1 MLLHG
6 RAEQDANSDPQW
18 HCASPARLKTKPTS
32 FLPAPAATARFVSM
46 GWDTVHGCT
55 LLALLRGAA
64 QPCSTPCSAAV
75 GAVRALS
82 CAVPLGF
89 GHRCSEAL
97 LLGSAHPP
105 PSAFPSPLSPG
116 FGFASSSRT
125 AQWGRGECLEAN
137 FPITRNQGWEQE
149 PERGGGR
156 AATPFNS
163 VPPPVSPH
171 PLLSNPVSP
180 ACDAHLAAVHRL
192 LPCCR
197 MRGKRKQH
205 QKDSWWSSV
214 ALTYL
219 DPLPLSLSRL
229 ECWLQPA
236 RSGEQNGNEC
246 E

>member
-6 RAEQDANSDPQW
+6 RAEQDVNSDPQW
-18 HCASPARLKTKPTS
+18 HCASPARLKTEPTS

-55 LLALLRGAA
+55 LLALLMGAA

-97 LLGSAHPP
+97 LLGSAHTPP
-105 PSAFPSPLSPG
+105 RLHFLPHSPRVLGLLPPHTLLSGAGGSAWRHHEKPRVG
-116 FGFASSSRT
+116 TGARK
-125 AQWGRGECLEAN
+125 GRGPCCN
-137 FPITRNQGWEQE
+137 PIQFR
-149 PERGGGR
+149 
-156 AATPFNS
+156 TPL
-163 VPPPVSPH
+163 PISPH

>member
-18 HCASPARLKTKPTS
+18 HCASPARLKTEPTS

-55 LLALLRGAA
+55 LLALLMGAA

-97 LLGSAHPP
+97 LLGSAHTPP

-163 VPPPVSPH
+163 VPPPCLPTPPAFQSCVPRVRC
-171 PLLSNPVSP
+171 PPCCCAPFAPMLS
-180 ACDAHLAAVHRL
+180 DEGQTKAAPKRL
-192 LPCCR
+192 LVVICSTDLLRPP
-197 MRGKRKQH
+197 
-205 QKDSWWSSV
+205 S
-214 ALTYL
+214 
-219 DPLPLSLSRL
+219 PLS
-229 ECWLQPA
+229 
-236 RSGEQNGNEC
+236 EQAGVLASAC
-246 E
+246 EERRAEW

>member
-55 LLALLRGAA
+55 LQALLMGAA

-97 LLGSAHPP
+97 LLGSAHTPP

-125 AQWGRGECLEAN
+125 AQRGRGECLEAN

-163 VPPPVSPH
+163 VPPPRLPTPPAFQSCVPRVRC
-171 PLLSNPVSP
+171 PPCCCAPFAPVLS
-180 ACDAHLAAVHRL
+180 DEGQTKAAPKRL
-192 LPCCR
+192 LVVICSTDLLRPP
-197 MRGKRKQH
+197 
-205 QKDSWWSSV
+205 S
-214 ALTYL
+214 
-219 DPLPLSLSRL
+219 PLS
-229 ECWLQPA
+229 
-236 RSGEQNGNEC
+236 EQAGVLASAC
-246 E
+246 EERRAEW